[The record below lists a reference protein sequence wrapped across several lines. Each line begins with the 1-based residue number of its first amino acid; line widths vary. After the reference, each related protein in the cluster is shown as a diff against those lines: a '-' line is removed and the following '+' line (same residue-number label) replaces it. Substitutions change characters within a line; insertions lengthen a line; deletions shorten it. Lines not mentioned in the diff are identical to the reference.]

1 MRVTNIYLKYDGPF
15 ACDTADI
22 ARALAV
28 VDASQRTGLIW
39 YSQEWEV
46 AGIQQEVLELAG
58 DEHNEWYT
66 RLQNECVRLGDVAAA
81 QRAMRGIGQ
90 IIWGRLLGFV
100 NEPTPGFCADLWDV
114 EWERIPVDPP
124 LVCAIQM
131 MDSADVGI
139 VTCDRAVVEAME
151 RMDMVKTR
159 STYKVE

>member
-28 VDASQRTGLIW
+28 VDASQPTGLIW

-46 AGIQQEVLELAG
+46 AGIQQEVLKLAG

-90 IIWGRLLGFV
+90 VIWGRLLGFV
-100 NEPTPGFCADLWDV
+100 NEPTPGFCADLKDV
-114 EWERIPVDPP
+114 EWERIPVEPP